1 MVSLSPASRP
11 VPSLPIWLAYVLFVV
26 YGSLVPLDFVPRDID
41 RAWAAFQA
49 MPMYRLGVESRAD
62 WIANGV
68 LYVPLAFLSAQLLTR
83 NARGAQRVRVVLY
96 GVAGVFCVALAIA
109 VEFAQV
115 FFPPRTVSRNDLVAE
130 CIGSV
135 VGLLLATRYSAWF
148 ERLLHAVAHPS
159 QRLLRRLL
167 EAYLVGYLA
176 FSLFPY
182 DLLLD
187 RAEIAQKFNGDNWGW
202 LLAGDSGKPFLIAI
216 KLVAEVVLTVP
227 FGLYLGARRAPAH
240 ASCRQALLAGLVL
253 GGCIEL
259 AQFFIASGVSQ
270 GLSLLTRAAGVCA
283 GLALWN
289 RRAALSPEALADVVR
304 RHALALAVAYLPLL
318 LGVNGWFS
326 HRWGDAGF
334 AVSRLDTLHFLPF
347 YYHYFTTEAKAL
359 VSLGAVCL
367 SYAPIGVLTWA
378 RNRQAWQALGTAA
391 ALAALV
397 ETGKLFMPATH
408 PDPTNVILAALAAWS
423 TFHLVRVLSRA
434 ALVATEPAGESADGH
449 APSPA
454 PRRRTHADPGHYA
467 SAAAPSAQWT
477 SALLAAPAL
486 ALAAYGAMTFPTQAV
501 ALAGALVVYAVVL
514 WQQPLLLFLVVPA
527 ALPVL
532 DLAPW
537 SGRFFFDEFDLLLLV
552 SVSVGVLRLPRSHA
566 AAAREQRHFAW
577 ASSLLAISL
586 AVAALRGL
594 TPWQALDGNAFSS
607 YFSHYNALRIGK
619 GALWAWLVCTLLR
632 RACDAQLDAQKYW
645 SGGMILGVT
654 LTLAFIFW
662 ERIAFSG
669 LFDFAHD
676 YRVTGPFSAT
686 HVGGAYVECFLTIS
700 APYVLIALF
709 QARSWAGRT
718 AMILLLLILTYALM
732 VTFSRNGYLALTAAL
747 FVVLLFANS
756 RSRLWRQHALTALA
770 LTVAVVAVA
779 LPILRG
785 PFAQNRLAT
794 VDADYLVRQTH
805 WQKAL
810 ETRPADLLT
819 GLFGMGLGRFPEHFS
834 LLSQE
839 RDQAGTYRLLS
850 ENGNTFLRLG
860 AGVPIYVEQLIA
872 VRPQQKYVLKFD
884 ARSDRR
890 DATLS
895 VPICEKWMLTSL
907 NCAWSTQTIGE
918 AGSWRHFALPISTDA
933 LTAPAWYAHRPTKL
947 ALYNGSQ
954 TAIVEVDNVRLET
967 LAGENLL
974 RNGDF
979 SAGLDHWFF
988 SADRHLQWHIH
999 SLPIAVLFDQGW
1011 LGVVALGVFSAL
1023 AIGRAGAR
1031 AWRGDLYASAVL
1043 ASFCGFLVVGLFDT
1057 LIDAPRFLF
1066 LFLVL
1071 GWFAGSDTLR
1081 AASRKRGD

>member
-1 MVSLSPASRP
+1 M
-11 VPSLPIWLAYVLFVV
+11 PSLPIWLAYALFVV

-83 NARGAQRVRVVLY
+83 NARGARRVVRVVLY
-96 GVAGVFCVALAIA
+96 GMAGAFCVALAFA

-130 CIGSV
+130 CIGSF
-135 VGLLLATRYSAWF
+135 VGLLLATRYSAWY
-148 ERLLHAVAHPS
+148 ERLLHAVAQPS

-187 RAEIAQKFNGDNWGW
+187 RAEIGQKFNGDNWGW
-202 LLAGDSGKPFLIAI
+202 LLAGDSGQPFLVAI

-240 ASCRQALLAGLVL
+240 ASCRQAVLAGLVL
-253 GGCIEL
+253 GGGIEL

-289 RRAALSPEALADVVR
+289 RRAVLSPEALADLVR
-304 RHALALAVAYLPLL
+304 HHALALAVAYLPLL

-367 SYAPIGVLTWA
+367 SYAPIGMLTWA
-378 RNRQAWQALGTAA
+378 GHRQAWQALGTAA

-434 ALVATEPAGESADGH
+434 ALVAPEPAGEPADGH
-449 APSPA
+449 APSRA
-454 PRRRTHADPGHYA
+454 PRRRTHADPGHSA
-467 SAAAPSAQWT
+467 SAATPSAQWT

-501 ALAGALVVYAVVL
+501 ALASALVVYAVVL
-514 WQQPLLLFLVVPA
+514 WQRPLLLFLVVPA
-527 ALPVL
+527 TLPVL

-537 SGRFFFDEFDLLLLV
+537 RGRFFFDEFDLLLLV

-566 AAAREQRHFAW
+566 AAARERRYFAW
-577 ASSLLAISL
+577 AGSLLAISL

-594 TPWQALDGNAFSS
+594 TPWQAVDGNAFSS

-669 LFDFAHD
+669 LLDFAHD
-676 YRVTGPFSAT
+676 YRVTGPFSAMHT
-686 HVGGAYVECFLTIS
+686 GGAYLECYLTVG
-700 APYVLIALF
+700 APYVLLAMFRARRWPVRIAL
-709 QARSWAGRT
+709 ALVTLA
-718 AMILLLLILTYALM
+718 LTYALM
-732 VTFSRNGYLALTAAL
+732 VTFSRNGYLAFAAAL
-747 FVVLLFANS
+747 FVVLALVAA
-756 RSRLWRQHALTALA
+756 RSAHRRQHALTALA
-770 LTVAVVAVA
+770 LTAAVLAVA

-785 PFAQNRLAT
+785 PFAQSRLASI
-794 VDADYLVRQTH
+794 DADYLVRQTH
-805 WQKAL
+805 WQKVLDMRSTDAL
-810 ETRPADLLT
+810 TDV
-819 GLFGMGLGRFPEHFS
+819 FGMGLGRLPETYY
-834 LLSQE
+834 LLSHE
-839 RDQAGTYRLLS
+839 RDRSGTYRLLS
-850 ENGNTFLRLG
+850 EKGNAFLRLG
-860 AGVPIYVEQLIA
+860 AGVPIYVEQLVA
-872 VRPQQKYVLKFD
+872 VQPQQEYVLKFD

-890 DATLS
+890 DAVLNI
-895 VPICEKWMLTSL
+895 PICEKWLLTSA
-907 NCAWSTQTIGE
+907 NCVANTLTIGE
-918 AGSWRHFALPISTDA
+918 AGNWQHFALPISTDA
-933 LTAPAWYAHRPTKL
+933 LTDPPWYAHRTVKL
-947 ALYNGSQ
+947 ALFNASQ
-954 TAIVEVDNVRLET
+954 QAAVDVGNLRLET
-967 LAGENLL
+967 PQGGNAL

-979 SAGLDHWFF
+979 SAGFDHWFF
-988 SADRHLQWHIH
+988 STDGHLQWHAK
-999 SLPIAVLFDQGW
+999 SLPVAVLFDQGW
-1011 LGVVALGVFSAL
+1011 FGVLALGVFSAL

-1071 GWFAGSDTLR
+1071 GWFAGSDSLR
-1081 AASRKRGD
+1081 AASRQRGD